1 MPGTTGQQ
9 QQEQTEKW
17 RLETHWRT
25 LRRSDSFGQSSARKQ
40 SHTNA
45 SVRVWKRPFQKKY
58 YQKPQ
63 VFSVISDDIGVA
75 RHRIPE
81 AEKISGGLSNE
92 LMDAP
97 QGWESFIR
105 DKDVASQQVI
115 SERRSN
121 SRIEL

>member
-1 MPGTTGQQ
+1 M
-9 QQEQTEKW
+9 KK
-17 RLETHWRT
+17 T
-25 LRRSDSFGQSSARKQ
+25 L
-40 SHTNA
+40 
-45 SVRVWKRPFQKKY
+45 PKKD

-92 LMDAP
+92 LMNAP

-105 DKDVASQQVI
+105 DKDVASKQVI
-115 SERRSN
+115 PERGSN